1 MKINRLESIM
11 AKIHKQ
17 IISLLETSE
26 KPLSLVDIA
35 ENLEKPEKS
44 VFKALRKLFSDNK
57 IKCDAKTRQYYL
69 VKEQS

>member
-1 MKINRLESIM
+1 M

-44 VFKALRKLFSDNK
+44 VFKALRKLFSDSK

>member
-1 MKINRLESIM
+1 M

-35 ENLEKPEKS
+35 EQIGKPEKT
-44 VFKALRKLFSDNK
+44 VFKALRKLFSDGK
-57 IKCDAKTRQYYL
+57 INCDGRSRLYSL